1 MNTKHDELS
10 SAQIDGIGLPGPGEE
25 PHFLPHPL
33 MDRLL
38 EAVIVLGGELWI
50 ERDRRKALESLLH
63 AKGVVS
69 PEEIET
75 HAETDPEGRQQELTA
90 LVTRLL
96 DPLRRMSS
104 DGRAA
109 AP

>member
-1 MNTKHDELS
+1 MNAKHDELS
-10 SAQIDGIGLPGPGEE
+10 RAQVERAGLPEPGEE

-50 ERDRRKALESLLH
+50 ERDRRRALESLLQE
-63 AKGVVS
+63 KGLVT

-75 HAETDPEGRQQELTA
+75 HSETDSQSRQQELTA

-96 DPLRRMSS
+96 NPLRTMRPE
-104 DGRAA
+104 G
-109 AP
+109 